1 MISPKRFDDLL
12 LAISSL
18 EDGYI
23 LLESKGEDLSPEQIQ
38 EIEARSGIDYLALKP
53 NNEPVLGWIFCLSK
67 DTKETLALVP
77 EIVKKYGG
85 SNVKIS
91 RVPELENSKVI
102 GDII

>member
-1 MISPKRFDDLL
+1 MISPERFNDLL

-18 EDGYI
+18 EEGYI
-23 LLESKGEDLSPEQIQ
+23 LLESQGEDLSPEQTQ
-38 EIEARSGIDYLALKP
+38 EIEARSGIDYIALKP
-53 NNEPVLGWIFCLSK
+53 NNEPILGWVFCLSK
-67 DTKETLALVP
+67 NTKEVLAEVP
-77 EIVKKYGG
+77 EIIKQYGG